1 MIAGSDRFVALSRNT
16 GDMRLRAS
24 IPLAALAMLLPG
36 NGAGAAATRDLWA
49 TVNLCNTPQHP
60 NMMGV
65 RGSMPGDGK
74 HEKMYMRF
82 TAEFRAA
89 DKSWKRVGGTGLSRW
104 IYAGSAL
111 FSSEESGFNFSID
124 APNAGDRFVLRGV
137 AEFQWR
143 AKRRVHGRVKVVV
156 VRRATAIT
164 SAGHPSPGS
173 EPAGYSSAACVITG

>member
-1 MIAGSDRFVALSRNT
+1 
-16 GDMRLRAS
+16 MRLRAS
-24 IPLAALAMLLPG
+24 FAFAAMALLLPG
-36 NGAGAAATRDLWA
+36 SGANAAATSDLWA
-49 TVNLCNTPQHP
+49 TVNLCNTPQHH

-89 DKSWKRVGGTGLSRW
+89 DKSWKRVDGTGRSPW

-143 AKRRVHGRVKVVV
+143 AKRRRHGKVTVVV